1 MSSFLSKRTE
11 FLSVLKNKDYR
22 LYYSGLLISVSGYQ
36 MLLFTLA
43 WAAFELTNDVFSLGL
58 VAGSQAIPSLILNL
72 FGGALA
78 DGFFVPKSAFV
89 KISQLEKSF

>member
-58 VAGSQAIPSLILNL
+58 LQERQQQQ
-72 FGGALA
+72 F
-78 DGFFVPKSAFV
+78 
-89 KISQLEKSF
+89 